1 MRQDIR
7 ARSDSKHG
15 IVVIGASAGELEVL
29 QVILSQLPHDLP
41 ACLFVV
47 ATSVMPCPLT
57 NAMDER
63 DWPTSCTAGP
73 STMAR
78 MPSS

>member
-47 ATSVMPCPLT
+47 AASVMPSVMPCPLT

-63 DWPTSCTAGP
+63 GT